1 MDYSTVKVIHVGAV
15 ATSYALFVLRGVWM
29 LRGSSFLHA
38 RWVRIGP
45 HVVDTVLLA
54 SAIFLAITIRQYP
67 IAADWVTAKVIAL
80 VIYIGLGTVALKRGR
95 TRRSRIAAWI
105 AAQVVFLYIVTVAVT
120 RNPWGFL

>member
-54 SAIFLAITIRQYP
+54 SAIFL
-67 IAADWVTAKVIAL
+67 
-80 VIYIGLGTVALKRGR
+80 G
-95 TRRSRIAAWI
+95 SRFGNIPSRP
-105 AAQVVFLYIVTVAVT
+105 T
-120 RNPWGFL
+120 G